1 MAGARVEPLGSGDPA
16 TLGTYE
22 LLGRLASG
30 GMGRIYLAR
39 SSGGRLAAV
48 KTLLAEGVVSDVDRR
63 RFTREVEL
71 AQRIDSAFTA
81 RVRDADPGAERPWMA
96 IDYIAAPSLS
106 ELVRSAGVLP
116 GSAVRWLA
124 AGTAEALVTL
134 HREGIIHRDLKPQNI
149 LLPLAGPRVI
159 DFGISHANDITRT
172 SLTLG
177 TIAFTSPEQ
186 ARGEP
191 STEASDVYSLGAT
204 LFHLA
209 LGRPP
214 YRADSDT
221 LALLAR
227 VQRGELDLDG
237 LPKELATL
245 IRPCLAADPR
255 QRPVP
260 AEMLDRFRRSLAG
273 LPVSQGGRRW
283 LPQRWTD
290 LITEY
295 ERQGRALERGA
306 GSATGSTGPEG
317 LTADLRTD
325 VVPPPDPTRV
335 YTQERER
342 AAREQAE
349 RERVERERAEKER
362 VERERAE
369 KERVERERARLAQE
383 RLREQEWQRELE
395 RRKAEEVR
403 RKAEEKER
411 GKAGKKERERAEQQA
426 ARDRADRT
434 RQQSPRAESA
444 SASASTRSRPRARR
458 PAPAP
463 PPSPPARA
471 RKSSSGLGLL
481 VVLAVIGFFVWQNTQ
496 SDTSGGKGGTG
507 LTSSASPTIGTGGT
521 TGGGTST
528 GSGTGYEPTPDAD
541 DEAFDAVSTGD
552 CLTAY
557 DDGYGDW
564 SADTPE
570 TVDCDA
576 ANAYLRVTSTDDG
589 ISGSDCPDGS
599 GESYWSH
606 VGSVTEFSRT
616 LCVERQFRVGEC
628 FVAKQQGD
636 RMTDARLM
644 TVWSCGKDTVP
655 KGYDVIL
662 QITGRWRAESTYPPG
677 YCSKSSTDQE
687 DYWLFEV
694 NDDRTVLCVRWV

>member
-39 SSGGRLAAV
+39 SSGGGLAAV

-81 RVRDADPGAERPWMA
+81 RVRDADPGADRPWMA

-106 ELVRSAGVLP
+106 ELVRCAGVLP

-273 LPVSQGGRRW
+273 LPVSQDGRRW

-295 ERQGRALERGA
+295 ERQGRALARGA
-306 GSATGSTGPEG
+306 GSATGGTGPEG

-349 RERVERERAEKER
+349 RERVERERA
-362 VERERAE
+362 
-369 KERVERERARLAQE
+369 RLAQE

-411 GKAGKKERERAEQQA
+411 RKAEKKERERAEQQA
-426 ARDRADRT
+426 ARERAARA
-434 RQQSPRAESA
+434 RAGQQTPRA
-444 SASASTRSRPRARR
+444 SASASTGAPPRPGR
-458 PAPAP
+458 PAP
-463 PPSPPARA
+463 PPAPSPPSRA
-471 RKSSSGLGLL
+471 KKSSSGLGLL

-496 SDTSGGKGGTG
+496 SDASGGTGGTG

-521 TGGGTST
+521 TGGGT
-528 GSGTGYEPTPDAD
+528 GTGYEPDPEPTPDAD
-541 DEAFDAVSTGD
+541 DEAFGAVSTGD

>member
-48 KTLLAEGVVSDVDRR
+48 KTLLAEGVVSEVDRR

-362 VERERAE
+362 VERERA
-369 KERVERERARLAQE
+369 RLAQE

-463 PPSPPARA
+463 PAFPARPGQEVLLRA
-471 RKSSSGLGLL
+471 GAAGGAGRHRVLRLAEHAVRHLGRQRGHRPHLQC
-481 VVLAVIGFFVWQNTQ
+481 LADHRDGRY
-496 SDTSGGKGGTG
+496 DRRR
-507 LTSSASPTIGTGGT
+507 
-521 TGGGTST
+521 
-528 GSGTGYEPTPDAD
+528 
-541 DEAFDAVSTGD
+541 DEHRLG
-552 CLTAY
+552 
-557 DDGYGDW
+557 
-564 SADTPE
+564 
-570 TVDCDA
+570 
-576 ANAYLRVTSTDDG
+576 NRLR
-589 ISGSDCPDGS
+589 
-599 GESYWSH
+599 
-606 VGSVTEFSRT
+606 
-616 LCVERQFRVGEC
+616 
-628 FVAKQQGD
+628 A
-636 RMTDARLM
+636 DARR
-644 TVWSCGKDTVP
+644 
-655 KGYDVIL
+655 
-662 QITGRWRAESTYPPG
+662 GRRG
-677 YCSKSSTDQE
+677 
-687 DYWLFEV
+687 V
-694 NDDRTVLCVRWV
+694 RRGVDRGLPDRLRRRIRRLVGRHPRDRGL